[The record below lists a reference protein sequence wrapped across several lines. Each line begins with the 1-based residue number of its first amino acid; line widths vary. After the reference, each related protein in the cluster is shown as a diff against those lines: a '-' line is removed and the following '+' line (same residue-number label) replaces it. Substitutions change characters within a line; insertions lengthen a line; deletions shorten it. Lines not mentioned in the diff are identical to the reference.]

1 MIKVFEDFD
10 LSTVGRYQSVLEAEG
25 IETFLKN
32 QFTASVL
39 GEIPFVEAIPQLWIL
54 EDADLARARALIR
67 NLGRD
72 EDSTGPDWTCAQCHA
87 EVESVFDRCWNCE
100 APRDDNQEPAR
111 HP

>member
-10 LSTVGRYQSVLEAEG
+10 LSTVGRYQSVLESEG
-25 IETFLKN
+25 IRTYLKN

-54 EDADLARARALIR
+54 EDEDLPQANALIR
-67 NLGRD
+67 KLAEAGD
-72 EDSTGPDWTCAQCHA
+72 ETGPDWTCPHCRA

-100 APRDDNQEPAR
+100 RPRPTPKEANA
-111 HP
+111 